1 MYVYISFSF
10 LLILFYALQ
19 LESAKGTHQEKK
31 KGRIKFVSK
40 KEKKKKMGLLE
51 RRKAIE
57 EEIARTQ
64 KNKKT
69 EYHIGRLK
77 GQLARIKTEMME
89 NAARAAG
96 ARGGEGFEVRRSGDV
111 RCALVG
117 FPSVGK
123 SSFLSRVTATTSEA
137 AGYEFTTLTCIPGK
151 LVHKGTEIQ
160 ILDLPGIIEGAA
172 EGKGRGRQVIATAR
186 TADMIILML
195 DASKAEAQRQK
206 IENELE
212 SLGIRLNQ
220 TFPSVTFKKKP
231 SCSMNAIS
239 FSSTVKL
246 TKGMSE
252 SLAKDI
258 LKDYG
263 IHNADVAIREDIT
276 IDQFIDVIE
285 GNRRYMPC
293 LYVYNKIDTITVE
306 EMDRLSQLP
315 HSVVLSLH
323 WELNLDEV
331 IEEIWE
337 HLNIIRV
344 YTKKH
349 GNQPDF
355 TRPFVVKRNATV
367 EHICKRIHK
376 DLVPRFK
383 YALVWGTSAKHQ
395 PQRVGIGH
403 HLEDEDVLQIML
415 RTSNE

>member
-1 MYVYISFSF
+1 
-10 LLILFYALQ
+10 
-19 LESAKGTHQEKK
+19 
-31 KGRIKFVSK
+31 
-40 KEKKKKMGLLE
+40 MGLLE

-69 EYHIGRLK
+69 EYHVGRLK

-96 ARGGEGFEVRRSGDV
+96 AKGGDGFDVRKSGDV

-123 SSFLSRVTATTSEA
+123 SSFLSRVTQTESEA

-151 LVHKGTEIQ
+151 LMHKGTEIQ

-195 DASKAEAQRQK
+195 DAAKAEAQRSK
-206 IENELE
+206 IESELE
-212 SLGIRLNQ
+212 SVGIRLNQ
-220 TFPSVTFKKKP
+220 RFPNVTFKKKA
-231 SCSMNAIS
+231 SCSMNVVS
-239 FSSTVKL
+239 YSSTVPQ
-246 TKGMSE
+246 TRGVSE
-252 SLAKDI
+252 QMVKEV

-263 IHNADVAIREDIT
+263 IFNADVALREDIT
-276 IDQFIDVIE
+276 VDQFIDVIE
-285 GNRRYMPC
+285 GNRKYMPC
-293 LYVYNKIDTITVE
+293 LYVYNKIDTITME
-306 EMDRLSQLP
+306 EMDRLSRLP

-323 WELNLDEV
+323 WDLNVDEV
-331 IEEIWE
+331 IDEVWE
-337 HLNIIRV
+337 HLNIIRI

-349 GNQPDF
+349 GEHPDF
-355 TRPFVVKRNATV
+355 GKPFVVKRDASV

-376 DLVPRFK
+376 DIASRFK

-395 PQRVGIGH
+395 PQRVGISH
-403 HLEDEDVLQIML
+403 ELEDEDVLQIML
-415 RTSNE
+415 RTANE

>member
-1 MYVYISFSF
+1 
-10 LLILFYALQ
+10 
-19 LESAKGTHQEKK
+19 
-31 KGRIKFVSK
+31 
-40 KEKKKKMGLLE
+40 MGLLE

-57 EEIARTQ
+57 EEIAKTQ

-77 GQLARIKTEMME
+77 GQLARIKTEMLE
-89 NAARAAG
+89 NATRAAG
-96 ARGGEGFEVRRSGDV
+96 ARGGDGFEVRKSGDV

-123 SSFLSRVTATTSEA
+123 SSFLSRVTATASEA

-195 DASKAEAQRQK
+195 DAAKAEAQRGK
-206 IENELE
+206 IEAELE
-212 SLGIRLNQ
+212 TVGIRLNQ
-220 TFPSVTFKKKP
+220 RFPDVTFKKKP

-239 FSSTVKL
+239 FTSTVKL
-246 TKGMSE
+246 TLGMSE
-252 SLAKDI
+252 SLAKEI

-263 IHNADVAIREDIT
+263 IHNADVVIREDIT
-276 IDQFIDVIE
+276 VDQFIDVIE
-285 GNRRYMPC
+285 GNRKYMPC
-293 LYVYNKIDTITVE
+293 LYVYNKIDTITME
-306 EMDRLSQLP
+306 EMDRLSRLP

-323 WELNLDEV
+323 WDLNVDEV

-337 HLNIIRV
+337 HLNIIRI

-349 GNQPDF
+349 GNHPDF
-355 TRPFVVKRNATV
+355 TKPFVVKRNSSV

-376 DLVPRFK
+376 DIASRFK

-395 PQRVGIGH
+395 PQRVGIAH
-403 HLEDEDVLQIML
+403 QLEDEDVLQIML
-415 RTSNE
+415 KTSNE

>member
-1 MYVYISFSF
+1 
-10 LLILFYALQ
+10 
-19 LESAKGTHQEKK
+19 
-31 KGRIKFVSK
+31 
-40 KEKKKKMGLLE
+40 MGLLE

-57 EEIARTQ
+57 EEIFRTQ

-77 GQLARIKTEMME
+77 GQLARIKTEMLE
-89 NAARAAG
+89 NASRAAG
-96 ARGGEGFEVRRSGDV
+96 ARGGDGFEVRKSGDV

-151 LVHKGTEIQ
+151 LVYKGTEIQ

-186 TADMIILML
+186 TADIIILML
-195 DASKAEAQRQK
+195 DAAKAEAQRSK
-206 IENELE
+206 IEAELE
-212 SLGIRLNQ
+212 TVGIRLNQ
-220 TFPSVTFKKKP
+220 RFPNVTFKKKP

-239 FSSTVKL
+239 FTSTVKL
-246 TKGMSE
+246 TQGMSE
-252 SLAKDI
+252 ALAKEI

-263 IHNADVAIREDIT
+263 IHNAEVVIREDIT
-276 IDQFIDVIE
+276 IDQFIDIIE

-293 LYVYNKIDTITVE
+293 LYVYNKIDTITME
-306 EMDRLSQLP
+306 EMDRLSRLP
-315 HSVVLSLH
+315 HAVVLSLQ
-323 WELNLDEV
+323 WDLNVEEV

-337 HLNIIRV
+337 HLNIIRI

-349 GNQPDF
+349 GAHPDF
-355 TRPFVVKRNATV
+355 TKPFVVKRNADV

-376 DLVPRFK
+376 DIVSRFK
-383 YALVWGTSAKHQ
+383 YALVWGTSTKHQ

-415 RTSNE
+415 KTSNE

>member
-1 MYVYISFSF
+1 
-10 LLILFYALQ
+10 
-19 LESAKGTHQEKK
+19 
-31 KGRIKFVSK
+31 
-40 KEKKKKMGLLE
+40 MGLLE

-57 EEIARTQ
+57 EEIAKTQ

-77 GQLARIKTEMME
+77 GQLARIKTEMLE
-89 NAARAAG
+89 NATRAAG
-96 ARGGEGFEVRRSGDV
+96 ARGGDGFEVRKSGDV

-123 SSFLSRVTATTSEA
+123 SSFLSCVTSTASEA

-195 DASKAEAQRQK
+195 DAARAEAQRGK
-206 IENELE
+206 IEAELE
-212 SLGIRLNQ
+212 TVGIRLNQ
-220 TFPSVTFKKKP
+220 RFPDVTFKKKP
-231 SCSMNAIS
+231 SCSLNAIS
-239 FSSTVKL
+239 FTSTVKL
-246 TKGMSE
+246 TLGMSE
-252 SLAKDI
+252 SLAKEI

-263 IHNADVAIREDIT
+263 IHNADVVIREDIT
-276 IDQFIDVIE
+276 VDQFIDVIE
-285 GNRRYMPC
+285 GNRKYMPC
-293 LYVYNKIDTITVE
+293 LYVYNKIDTITME
-306 EMDRLSQLP
+306 EMDRLSRLP

-323 WELNLDEV
+323 WDLNVDEV

-337 HLNIIRV
+337 HLNIIRI

-349 GNQPDF
+349 GNHPDF
-355 TRPFVVKRNATV
+355 TKPFVVKRNSSV

-376 DLVPRFK
+376 DIVSRFK

-395 PQRVGIGH
+395 PQRVGIAH
-403 HLEDEDVLQIML
+403 RLEDEDVLQIML
-415 RTSNE
+415 KTSNE

>member
-1 MYVYISFSF
+1 
-10 LLILFYALQ
+10 
-19 LESAKGTHQEKK
+19 
-31 KGRIKFVSK
+31 
-40 KEKKKKMGLLE
+40 MGLLE

-89 NAARAAG
+89 NATRAAG
-96 ARGGEGFEVRRSGDV
+96 ARGGDGFEVRRSGDV

-123 SSFLSRVTATTSEA
+123 SSFLSRVTTTESTA

-151 LVHKGTEIQ
+151 LMHRGTEIQ

-195 DASKAEAQRQK
+195 DAARAEAQRGK
-206 IENELE
+206 IEAELE
-212 SLGIRLNQ
+212 TVGIRLNQ
-220 TFPSVTFKKKP
+220 SFPDVTFKKKP
-231 SCSMNAIS
+231 SCSMNAIG
-239 FSSTVKL
+239 FTSTVKL

-252 SLAKDI
+252 GLAKDI

-263 IHNADVAIREDIT
+263 IHNADVIIREDIT

-285 GNRRYMPC
+285 GNRKYMPC
-293 LYVYNKIDTITVE
+293 LYIYNKIDTITME
-306 EMDRLSQLP
+306 EMDRLSRLP

-323 WELNLDEV
+323 WDLNVDEV
-331 IEEIWE
+331 IDEIWE
-337 HLNIIRV
+337 HLNIIRI

-349 GNQPDF
+349 GRHPDF
-355 TRPFVVKRNATV
+355 TKPFVVKRDATV
-367 EHICKRIHK
+367 GHICRRIHK
-376 DLVPRFK
+376 DIVSRFK
-383 YALVWGTSAKHQ
+383 YALVWGTSSKHQ
-395 PQRVGIGH
+395 PQRVGIQH
-403 HLEDEDVLQIML
+403 QLADEDVLQIMVK
-415 RTSNE
+415 TSNE